1 MKKFLKW
8 VAMGFGALVVL
19 FVVLA
24 MTMSPE
30 KKAELAAKRE
40 AKEAAEAQAKADQ
53 ARQEADSMQTISAS
67 DYARAY
73 DENTVAADATFKGK
87 KFKVAGTVQD
97 ISTDL
102 MGDPYLTLRGPS
114 QFMSPHFKFDKGAL
128 GQLAAV
134 KKGGRVTLV
143 CTGRGDI
150 AKTAM
155 ADDCALLQ

>member
-53 ARQEADSMQTISAS
+53 ARQEAASMQTISAS

-102 MGDPYLTLRGPS
+102 MGDPYLTLRGPN

-143 CTGRGDI
+143 YTGRGDI